1 MALGT
6 CILGSICVG
15 LVCAQIARRVL
26 PWLYL
31 NVFAPTLFGPKVDL
45 RRLGDW
51 AVVTGATDGIGK
63 AYAKAQNDQ
72 RSGTFCIKGIAY
84 DMTEDLELHF
94 GSDKYAGSG
103 IQPTGS
109 LNQNLAHSAEVI

>member
-31 NVFAPTLFGPKVDL
+31 NVFGPTLFGPKVDL

-63 AYAKAQNDQ
+63 AYAKAV
-72 RSGTFCIKGIAY
+72 SFGII
-84 DMTEDLELHF
+84 D
-94 GSDKYAGSG
+94 
-103 IQPTGS
+103 S
-109 LNQNLAHSAEVI
+109 LISQST